1 MNDASMSQDSSASS
15 ASLPNGLE
23 LFQDWLAHEGSK
35 SWNPLDTSPDG
46 GYEHVWMAWL
56 GHLAAA
62 RHPGKRQGMGPTLT
76 ARPKTPRPT
85 ASSTRNSKAWHEAT
99 AVDVQRFLQMRAGQQ
114 AHHQPDRQ
122 ISDVTRRRYW
132 RLLERVYEHALAHG
146 WITANPASGLETD
159 DRPPAEDGKGHCLP
173 PLLWQSLPRHFPP
186 ADGYQNAR
194 DRAIVLL
201 LYELALAPEEVR
213 ALLWRDLLDADQQP
227 WSPASGRERPA
238 ALRIDGARAAQQRVL
253 PLPENTAGAL
263 ADWRRFSSA
272 QRGPGVVEGD
282 ALVFYS
288 RRGGP
293 LSVRMLFHVASQ
305 IIQRAHQAQPEEA
318 QKAPLQRVGPQVLR
332 NTAVVQWLRAG
343 RPELEVIAQ
352 IGVESTRALRHLQH
366 YL

>member
-1 MNDASMSQDSSASS
+1 MTDAAPLAATPAGTPDGS
-15 ASLPNGLE
+15 G

-62 RHPGKRQGMGPTLT
+62 RPSGKRQDSASTLST
-76 ARPKTPRPT
+76 RQKALRQST
-85 ASSTRNSKAWHEAT
+85 ASAKKSRAWHEAT
-99 AVDVQRFLQMRAGQQ
+99 ADDVQRFLQLRAGQQ
-114 AHHQPDRQ
+114 AHHQPERQ
-122 ISDVTRRRYW
+122 ISEVTRRRYW
-132 RLLERVYEHALAHG
+132 RLLERIYEHALVHG
-146 WITANPASGLETD
+146 WVTANPASGLEPG
-159 DRPPAEDGKGHCLP
+159 DRPAAEDGKGHCLP
-173 PLLWQSLPRHFPP
+173 PLLWQSLPRHFPK
-186 ADGYQNAR
+186 ADGYQDAR

-213 ALLWRDLLDADQQP
+213 ALLWRDVLDADLQP
-227 WSPASGRERPA
+227 WSAASGQSRA
-238 ALRIDGARAAQQRVL
+238 SSLHIDGARAAQQRML
-253 PLPENTAGAL
+253 TLSGNTAQAL
-263 ADWRRFSSA
+263 ADWYRFSSA
-272 QRGPGVVEGD
+272 QRGPSVVDGEHP
-282 ALVFYS
+282 VFYS

-305 IIQRAHQAQPEEA
+305 IIQRAHQALPEDS

-332 NTAVVQWLRAG
+332 NTAIVQWLRAG

>member
-1 MNDASMSQDSSASS
+1 MTDASTPLDAAPSNIPD
-15 ASLPNGLE
+15 GLG
-23 LFQDWLAHEGSK
+23 LFQDWLAHEGNK

-46 GYEHVWMAWL
+46 GYAHVWTAWL

-62 RHPGKRQGMGPTLT
+62 RHPGKRPGAATTL
-76 ARPKTPRPT
+76 
-85 ASSTRNSKAWHEAT
+85 SSKHKAPGQTTSSAKKSKPWHEAT

-114 AHHQPDRQ
+114 AHHQPERQ
-122 ISDVTRRRYW
+122 ISEVTRRRYW
-132 RLLERVYEHALAHG
+132 RLLERVYEHALTHG
-146 WITANPASGLETD
+146 WIAANPVSDLEHG
-159 DRPPAEDGKGHCLP
+159 DRPASEDGKGHCLP
-173 PLLWQSLPRHFPP
+173 PLLWQSLPRHFPT
-186 ADGYQNAR
+186 ADSYQDAR

-213 ALLWRDLLDADQQP
+213 TLRWQDLLDVSQQP
-227 WSPASGRERPA
+227 WTPASGRSRA
-238 ALRIDGARAAQQRVL
+238 SSLHMDGARTAQQRVL
-253 PLPENTAGAL
+253 SLSENTAQAL

-272 QRGPGVVEGD
+272 QRGPSVVDGEHP
-282 ALVFYS
+282 VFYS

-305 IIQRAHQAQPEEA
+305 IIQRAHQALPEHA

-332 NTAVVQWLRAG
+332 NTAIVQWLRSG
-343 RPELEVIAQ
+343 RSELEVIAQ